1 LAIAGDNCQENKL
14 NQLCHP
20 ESMYIDDD
28 QNLYI
33 ADSLNHRI
41 VKWKPNGKKWSM
53 GSRWKWM
60 SRKSNKLIKYAN
72 GCNY

>member
-1 LAIAGDNCQENKL
+1 
-14 NQLCHP
+14 
-20 ESMYIDDD
+20 MYIDDD